1 MADRILSA
9 QIGADISPAEKSLGT
24 LAKLLNE
31 ITEASRAAVES
42 RTKGIS
48 EEMVASVK
56 ALEHAKQALKNEISR
71 NVSSDKEARQIY
83 DGLLKAHNQ
92 YLRQREQAEKAF
104 DAAEKTRN
112 AQSLKDTQAEYAQRE
127 AAYQAYLNQEA
138 RLAKAAAQS
147 EAQARR
153 AQAKADAEYTKV
165 WLAAEKS
172 RNEES
177 LRDAK
182 AYWAEQDRLRAEWE
196 DGLEQ
201 SARIAEASAGRTAQ
215 AVQQMASQVA
225 REMEQMIGDAV
236 SYVKEY
242 DKLLTSISIV
252 TGDPGQKEVLGE
264 QFEQMAKDLRVESIE
279 IAGGIEEIVRQGV
292 TDMDQAEARASSMI
306 QFSKIA
312 GVEFK
317 DAVEIITA
325 SANNLG
331 RAGETTEQ
339 TVTRVAD
346 VFAYLGD
353 ATATG
358 ANEVGIAMQ
367 RVAGTAK
374 SVGATLERTASQIAV
389 ISAQTREAPETIGRA
404 MNSIY
409 TRIQKVTQK
418 GFLSAEEAEDGV
430 AVGINDVAKALEQA
444 GVVAYT
450 AGGGF
455 RDMDSILEELAQR
468 WPALDSATRSYI
480 ATTMAG
486 TMQMNRFLVMMDN
499 YDDVMNLTNQA
510 MNAAGTTAQKYG
522 IWMQGVEAAGNGLT
536 AAMQDLY
543 SEILKASDLKGFYDA
558 VTGIVNALTQLV
570 KISGGAIP
578 KVAALAAGFILL
590 SRGFFAIQRA
600 STTGS
605 LVNGLINITKALFG
619 VQTASIAAAG
629 GMTALQVATGAI
641 VVAGIVAGVSALVG
655 WLTSMGNEAE
665 KAAEKLQ
672 ETREAIEGIDANIAT
687 AQGLAGQL
695 EEIGEKSIYTTE
707 ELEKLQ
713 SIRQQIIDISPELAE
728 KYNLEAD
735 ALENQAEAARN
746 TADALKEMELQ
757 ERRKRTKTAR
767 EGLDAAKTIVD
778 QSKVDS
784 IFEQHLSNGRIETM
798 LSGHDDFWKSN
809 SYAEMSGH
817 LNTQAGVNAS
827 SDLGNMKALLDKI
840 QTDYAQAQVISQEL
854 EELGNKGVLTAA
866 EMARQTELM
875 AEMAEY
881 EYLAGLDGGFDS
893 FVANLELRI
902 SELEEA
908 YDNAI
913 RNIIDANT
921 NYLSEQDM
929 PLKDLFR
936 DFLLEQDYAGM
947 GGDEIDAYV
956 QDFYENYANQI
967 EDQLSALDSFAENLD
982 TSTFDQA
989 AYDMAVSLRQGL
1001 IDAMDKAGM
1010 DTSGVRTNVDDYIAQ
1025 WEKEFLDGA
1034 IGEVLGGDMTGK
1046 IIDKMKGLQ
1055 IDTLEMREKVQQA
1068 LEQSFAR
1075 DGQEGLDALINEIL
1089 GANDQGEFIKTIDL
1103 KLEFQNVTEDD
1114 PANWDI
1120 LKERLEEF
1128 QSMMELYS
1136 QVAGGEGLSD
1146 EQQISL
1152 MEQVDGM
1159 GLDPETH
1166 DQMMTMLNDESTAIL
1181 AIGELLTMA
1190 KEKYEALAETMGVNI
1205 EQGDKFSQVLS
1216 AQNNDY
1222 AATAKAI
1229 RKLSDGFELTAD
1241 EINEVMKE
1249 MPEMSDELLR
1259 YAKGGKDAAE
1269 LTEDLN
1275 DALNAKR
1282 AREFAEGVSEAVDS
1296 MKDAEKG
1303 SYEYM
1308 DGLNAL
1314 SEIFATGLG
1323 QDNSLQFVTDNLNNI
1338 QAAVNGDIDA
1348 FRRLQEAAFVNIVGT
1363 SSVDFSNVLNGLAT
1377 VEAVGSEAADALVRM
1392 GLFHIEY
1399 VQLPQMFPVVVSPG
1413 MPPINVPYT
1422 AVQAVLKP
1430 NSNNPFAGVSRGGS
1444 SGGGG
1449 KGGGGGGGGGGKSK
1463 AKTDETKD
1471 VSKEIQD
1478 KLDKLKKQFEA
1489 MDYRLEIN
1497 RAWQDFYEA
1506 RGELTKTL
1514 PYMEQEIDLLR
1525 ERQKLYAQNGKEMR
1539 DQAANMEE
1547 EIKDTEDLIAAYTTR
1562 RDKYKKNSKNWKE
1575 WNNRIK
1581 KLKDNL
1587 AQLEVDY
1594 DAVNEAAQEYTLE
1607 EIKAK
1612 TEIEEVTEA
1621 IKEQRN
1627 AIRQLQIDMKQTIS
1641 DYLNDIKDRDRE
1653 VLDATISMQDEIMEV
1668 LRRQAEK
1675 EFELNQEKLENKK
1688 AALEEELSAIR
1699 ENFEEARKLA
1709 EEDTTET
1716 QLEEKRRQLSSMMTD
1731 PDKAK
1736 ERAQLEQEIAEL
1748 QQQLAWDVAEEEI
1761 AAREE
1766 SLQNEIDSIDQEM
1779 ESAQEAYDKLSEY
1792 SQEMIDQMNKIMA
1805 QSSEKVVEWLQQNS
1819 EDYAHATTEAQQQ
1832 MTQDWQ
1838 ETMNTVNDIIETN
1851 WDEVEKLM
1859 SQGMDAVIE
1868 VLKDTTGFREVGRL
1882 QGQAMVD
1889 EFKDQWNEMVNAQ
1902 KQPEQSELPDQ
1913 SLGAKPEEVEEESG
1927 FKPNGK
1933 LEPGDEATIKSASGG
1948 EYLYTSYGN
1957 AKKKKTSGRN
1967 GFALAD
1973 SDATVVKLSSDKNY
1987 VQISGEFYD
1996 PKTYVKKDMLG
2007 WLHKKFL
2014 KGYAL
2019 GGIADFT
2026 GPAWL
2031 DGSPAKPERI
2041 LSAAQTEAF
2050 DRLVFTLDKMW
2061 RAPVMDY
2068 ELPADN
2074 GWNFEPGSV
2083 VIQVN
2088 GADGELDYEEIGEE
2102 VMKAIYE
2109 KYKVR
2114 R

>member
-225 REMEQMIGDAV
+225 QEMEQMIGDAV

-641 VVAGIVAGVSALVG
+641 VVAGIVAGISALVG

-695 EEIGEKSIYTTE
+695 EEIGEKSNYTAEETERLNSVREQLLEMSPDIAHAFGLESE
-707 ELEKLQ
+707 ELKTNAELMRQLTAATQEYLREQEK
-713 SIRQQIIDISPELAE
+713 
-728 KYNLEAD
+728 KK
-735 ALENQAEAARN
+735 AAI
-746 TADALKEMELQ
+746 AA
-757 ERRKRTKTAR
+757 
-767 EGLDAAKTIVD
+767 EGLDAARTVYNDKAEESVIYDDLFGFRVTKQMDALLEEGTYADLKYARDRLVANAAYMDEINAILEKSYQGIQLTSEETAKLQEYEANYADYVYLEGLEGQID
-778 QSKVDS
+778 QMVSGL
-784 IFEQHLSNGRIETM
+784 EGRMGELKPELDKARQEYIDLAAQAFIPTGPDLDLDLMKMGKDM
-798 LSGHDDFWKSN
+798 LSIQDFGDAN
-809 SYAEMSGH
+809 
-817 LNTQAGVNAS
+817 
-827 SDLGNMKALLDKI
+827 LDMVDAYI
-840 QTDYAQAQVISQEL
+840 QTFYSHL
-854 EELGNKGVLTAA
+854 A
-866 EMARQTELM
+866 EF
-875 AEMAEY
+875 
-881 EYLAGLDGGFDS
+881 GD
-893 FVANLELRI
+893 ELRNMDQI
-902 SELEEA
+902 KE
-908 YDNAI
+908 
-913 RNIIDANT
+913 T
-921 NYLSEQDM
+921 
-929 PLKDLFR
+929 F
-936 DFLLEQDYAGM
+936 
-947 GGDEIDAYV
+947 DE
-956 QDFYENYANQI
+956 
-967 EDQLSALDSFAENLD
+967 
-982 TSTFDQA
+982 TTFDQA
-989 AYDMAVSLRQGL
+989 AYETMKAAQ
-1001 IDAMDKAGM
+1001 DAFYAAIQKAGLK
-1010 DTSGVRTNVDDYIAQ
+1010 TEGFSSGAEGILTQ
-1025 WEKEFLDGA
+1025 WETGFLDSLLGDNDSA
-1034 IGEVLGGDMTGK
+1034 GIIGEDLAQQLQNKLDQLG
-1046 IIDKMKGLQ
+1046 IDNLHIREMLEEKLKQAFQQDGGAGFRELLQ
-1055 IDTLEMREKVQQA
+1055 EL
-1068 LEQSFAR
+1068 L
-1075 DGQEGLDALINEIL
+1075 N
-1089 GANDQGEFIKTIDL
+1089 
-1103 KLEFQNVTEDD
+1103 EDD
-1114 PANWDI
+1114 AEAFKVKIAIEPEISMDGEGANWDS
-1120 LKERLEEF
+1120 LKEQLEAW
-1128 QSMMELYS
+1128 QSMGELYS
-1136 QVAGGEGLSD
+1136 QVAGGESLDD
-1146 EQQISL
+1146 EQKISL

-1222 AATAKAI
+1222 AATTKAI

-1913 SLGAKPEEVEEESG
+1913 SLGAKPEEVEEDSG
-1927 FKPNGK
+1927 FKPNGR

-1987 VQISGEFYD
+1987 VQVSGEFYD

>member
-112 AQSLKDTQAEYAQRE
+112 AQSLKDTQAEYVQRE

-225 REMEQMIGDAV
+225 QEMEQMIGDAV

-418 GFLSAEEAEDGV
+418 GFLSAEEAEDGIT
-430 AVGINDVAKALEQA
+430 VGINDVAKALEQA

-468 WPALDSATRSYI
+468 WPSLDSATRSYI

-499 YDDVMNLTNQA
+499 YDDVMALTDQA

-695 EEIGEKSIYTTE
+695 EEIGEKSNYTAE
-707 ELEKLQ
+707 ELETLNAVRAQ
-713 SIRQQIIDISPELAE
+713 LVQMSPEIVA
-728 KYNLEAD
+728 KFGLETEMMNA
-735 ALENQAEAARN
+735 NAEAVRNLTGATEEYLLTQAQAR
-746 TADALKEMELQ
+746 TAKAN
-757 ERRKRTKTAR
+757 
-767 EGLDAAKTIVD
+767 EGLESAKTLVD
-778 QSKVDS
+778 QSSQLTGTFDTEHEL
-784 IFEQHLSNGRIETM
+784 F
-798 LSGHDDFWKSN
+798 
-809 SYAEMSGH
+809 A
-817 LNTQAGVNAS
+817 TQA
-827 SDLGNMKALLDKI
+827 M
-840 QTDYAQAQVISQEL
+840 DYL
-854 EELGNKGVLTAA
+854 YNP
-866 EMARQTELM
+866 
-875 AEMAEY
+875 
-881 EYLAGLDGGFDS
+881 D
-893 FVANLELRI
+893 FVANTQNLADLKAVYDKVMEDYAYVQEIQNLMAKGTEVTAEEWAKIQEYQANQGRYAYLDQIDEGVEVWAANAENRIRELT
-902 SELEEA
+902 EQEKEA
-908 YDNAI
+908 I
-913 RNIIDANT
+913 QTIIDAHTAYLQSGGMDTT
-921 NYLSEQDM
+921 NL
-929 PLKDLFR
+929 LR
-936 DFLLEQDYAGM
+936 DFLLNQDFSGM
-947 GGDEIDAYV
+947 TGDEVEAYV
-956 QDFYENYANQI
+956 EEFYANTADQI
-967 EDQLSALDSFAENLD
+967 QGALSNIDSFIASID
-982 TSTFDQA
+982 PSTFDQA
-989 AYDMAVSLRQGL
+989 AYETATVLRQGL
-1001 IDAMDKAGM
+1001 ADSWEKAGKDASKM
-1010 DTSGVRTNVDDYIAQ
+1010 KTELDPFMEA
-1025 WEKEFLDGA
+1025 WENSLSSESVPEMSEDLKN
-1034 IGEVLGGDMTGK
+1034 I
-1046 IIDKMKGLQ
+1046 IIDKLGELE
-1055 IDTLEMREKVQQA
+1055 IDSLDIRQQLMAKLEEAYKAQGYA
-1068 LEQSFAR
+1068 
-1075 DGQEGLDALINEIL
+1075 GTEGLLTELMGLDDAETFKAKIQIEVEPEISM
-1089 GANDQGEFIKTIDL
+1089 DGES
-1103 KLEFQNVTEDD
+1103 
-1114 PANWDI
+1114 ANWDS

-1222 AATAKAI
+1222 AATTKAI

-1449 KGGGGGGGGGGKSK
+1449 KGGGGGGGGGGGKSK

-1525 ERQKLYAQNGKEMR
+1525 ERQKLYAQNGKDMR
-1539 DQAANMEE
+1539 AQAANMEE

-1987 VQISGEFYD
+1987 VQVSGEFYD